1 LRFQSQTHFC
11 EEGKMSALQD
21 LGRKLGLQEGQ
32 SNELLKEVLA
42 MVQGKNGAGLQE
54 LVQKFQQ
61 QGLGDAVS
69 SWVGTGQN
77 QAITSE
83 QIQKVL
89 GEKLAQWASQ
99 LKLPKEAIGA
109 QLAKLLPVL
118 IDRLTP
124 HGKVPDAAQV
134 ETEVDKYLG
143 S

>member
-1 LRFQSQTHFC
+1 
-11 EEGKMSALQD
+11 MSALQD

-89 GEKLAQWASQ
+89 GEKVAQWAGQ
-99 LKLPKEAIGA
+99 LKLPKDAIGG

-124 HGKVPDAAQV
+124 HGKVPDAGQV

>member
-1 LRFQSQTHFC
+1 
-11 EEGKMSALQD
+11 MSALQD

-61 QGLGDAVS
+61 QGLGDQVS

-89 GEKLAQWASQ
+89 GERVAQWAGQ
-99 LKLPKEAIGA
+99 LKLPKDAIGA
-109 QLAKLLPVL
+109 QLAKVLPVL